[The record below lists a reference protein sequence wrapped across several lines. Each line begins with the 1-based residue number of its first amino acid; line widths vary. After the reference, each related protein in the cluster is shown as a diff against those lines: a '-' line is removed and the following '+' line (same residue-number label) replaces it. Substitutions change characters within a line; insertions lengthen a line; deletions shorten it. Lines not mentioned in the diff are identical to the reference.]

1 MTTACASG
9 SREAR
14 PHGSRPKPVERE
26 RELTVLGEFAR
37 RTAAGAPALVILEGP
52 DGIGKT
58 TLLCALATQAHSL
71 DLRVV
76 ETRAGREGH
85 RLPLS
90 TARAL
95 LADLCEGGPAGLH
108 EAPWPGMPSGWDSET
123 GSPASEWYDL
133 DAGNPSFSVL
143 AALHECVRSAAA
155 HGPLLIIVD
164 DADDAD
170 HASLRFLA
178 HTARRLAGLPVLL
191 VLARRAGADV
201 PALDEV
207 AASPLCQVL
216 RPRPL
221 TRDGVG
227 LLARQL
233 IGAETGPAFQDA
245 CLAATNGNPLTVTQL
260 LTELRDEELPL
271 TADCFTPMGEQD
283 VPAFRLRV
291 ARLLHR
297 QPEATVQG
305 ARALAVL
312 GDGAVLETCA
322 RLAHLDNS
330 VFDRSLL
337 VLISLGLITAA
348 DSTNWC
354 FAHALIRNA
363 VLADMSDEERAAAHG
378 RAARLLHDGGESAAD
393 VAEHLCRAPAAA
405 AQPWAR
411 VVLREAAQEAML
423 HRSPERAVELL
434 RACVPEGTEGDCDPS
449 LLTELGLAETWVDPE
464 ASIRHLTSALEWTP
478 CSDLRLRT
486 LSALAGTLTRQGQV
500 ARALG
505 LLAQYRSDA
514 AASLS
519 ASRAPHLLEAQL
531 LKAATANRASI
542 AELLGTASFDLSLPG
557 ETPDER
563 ALLAARALI
572 SVSRADRVADA
583 VTAARKVSRHG
594 TPATDFPGY
603 LACAASVLL
612 YADLPHEA
620 ERFCRQLIEATDA
633 PPDPD
638 CPDLLALSADAH
650 ERLGSLDAALRA
662 TAGALGNSTV
672 ERGSPQWALPLAVRL
687 HALIDVGDLA
697 ESVSLEAE
705 IRDPLRDD
713 AWQWNELLCA
723 RGRLH
728 LVRQDPKQALE
739 DLLECGRRQSAW
751 QRTNPAVSSWWYWAG
766 RAHLALG
773 DSRAALALA
782 EEAVA
787 TARSADLPCALGAG
801 LGLWAAAVGE
811 DERPPLLEEAEQVL
825 MGTRAALLRARVRVA
840 RGVTLHRLGYRKA
853 AREVARQGW
862 EESYAIGAR
871 ALHADA
877 HRALLATGARPR
889 QPVSRGLDA
898 LTQSESQVARLAADG
913 RSNAWIAEKLFVTQ
927 RTVEAHLT
935 SAYRKLGLSGRREL
949 RTALEMSEM
958 SGDAVHER

>member
-9 SREAR
+9 SPEAR

-26 RELTVLGEFAR
+26 RELAVLGELAR

-58 TLLCALATQAHSL
+58 TLLCVLAAQARSL

-76 ETRAGREGH
+76 RTRAGREGH

-90 TARAL
+90 TALAL
-95 LADLCEGGPAGLH
+95 LAELYDGGPAGLPV
-108 EAPWPGMPSGWDSET
+108 APRPGMPSGWDIET
-123 GSPASEWYDL
+123 GSPSPSWYDL
-133 DAGNPSFSVL
+133 DTGNPSFSVL
-143 AALHECVRSAAA
+143 AELHGCVRSAAA
-155 HGPLLIIVD
+155 RGPLLIVVD

-178 HTARRLAGLPVLL
+178 HTARRLAGLPVFL
-191 VLARRAGADV
+191 VLARRGGTDV

-216 RPRPL
+216 RLRPL

-227 LLARQL
+227 LLTRQL
-233 IGAETGPAFQDA
+233 IGVETGPAFQDA
-245 CLAATNGNPLTVTQL
+245 CLAATNGNPLTVTQFL
-260 LTELRDEELPL
+260 MELRNEELPL
-271 TADCFTPMGEQD
+271 TADYFTPVGEQD
-283 VPAFRLRV
+283 LPAVRLRV
-291 ARLLHR
+291 TRLLHR

-312 GDGAVLETCA
+312 GDGASLETCA

-348 DSTNWC
+348 DTTNWC

-393 VAEHLCRAPAAA
+393 VAEHLRRAPTAAA
-405 AQPWAR
+405 DSWAR
-411 VVLREAAQEAML
+411 VVLREAAREAML
-423 HRSPERAVELL
+423 HLSPERAVELL
-434 RACVPEGTEGDCDPS
+434 RACVPEGTESDCDPG

-464 ASIRHLTSALEWTP
+464 ASIRHLTSALESAP
-478 CSDLRLRT
+478 YSDLRPRT
-486 LSALAGTLTRQGQV
+486 LGALTGTLTRQGQV
-500 ARALG
+500 ARALE

-519 ASRAPHLLEAQL
+519 ACSAPHLLEAQVL
-531 LKAATANRASI
+531 LAATANRASI
-542 AELLGTASFDLSLPG
+542 AELLGTASFDLSLSG

-563 ALLAARALI
+563 ALLAARSLI
-572 SVSRADRVADA
+572 SVTRANRVADSLA
-583 VTAARKVSRHG
+583 AARTVCRRG
-594 TPATDFPGY
+594 TPATDAPGH
-603 LACAASVLL
+603 LACAATVLL
-612 YADLPHEA
+612 YADRPHEA
-620 ERFCRQLIEATDA
+620 ELVCRQLIEATDA
-633 PPDPD
+633 PLDRT
-638 CPDLLALSADAH
+638 CPDLLALSAEAH
-650 ERLGSLDAALRA
+650 LRLGSLDAALRT
-662 TAGALGNSTV
+662 TAGTLGNSAV
-672 ERGSPQWALPLAVRL
+672 ERGSPQRALSLSVRL
-687 HALIDVGDLA
+687 HTLVDVGDPA
-697 ESVSLEAE
+697 EFASLEAE
-705 IRDPLRDD
+705 LHDPLRDS
-713 AWQWNELLCA
+713 WQWNELLCA

-728 LVRQDPKQALE
+728 LVRQEPKQALE
-739 DLLECGRRQSAW
+739 DLLECGRRQTAW

-766 RAHLALG
+766 HAHLALG

-787 TARSADLPCALGAG
+787 TARSADLPCVLGAG
-801 LGLWAAAVGE
+801 LGLWAAAVSE

-825 MGTRAALLRARVRVA
+825 AGTRAALLRARVRVA
-840 RGVTLHRLGYRKA
+840 RGVALHRLGYRQA
-853 AREVARQGW
+853 ARQVARQGW

-871 ALHADA
+871 SLHADA

-958 SGDAVHER
+958 DGAAAHER